1 MRGCD
6 NLPADF
12 RRLFSSYERKPYA
25 RLSLGLSEAAPEAQ
39 AEHPVSPAPS
49 YEPNSA
55 SSSPVT
61 PTPFVTRVDVTD
73 VTPAPA
79 VGGLSPPVAENSLLR
94 AEEDPVAESAAASS
108 SGFLTCNSEKMT
120 EILLMHGPCSF
131 MRSAWTGYGAFTAG
145 DGDVTK
151 ADLLR
156 EVQNLAVEQEISL
169 VTHESNH
176 EGTILDWLLNAKE
189 NEIIVLCWV
198 GRLSGSPTILR
209 ALELVKNRVII
220 VSPRGVDHGALPSA
234 VVGVLSGEFCHHN
247 QDARV
252 GGCKSSPTHFLVA
265 SCRLRAAVLQLGAR
279 CGEKSQCSTTRVSQH
294 EPHFGN
300 SAFFPNAATA
310 AVYEGRTG
318 ADADECMLVDRAR
331 GSTTSA
337 LQLVNP
343 AYATPYWRNVMGDC
357 QLAPRANH
365 ASSATAHLQFPEQGL
380 FI

>member
-1 MRGCD
+1 MAAIDEHVVHDGKGKTRTTRCRHCSKVFTSRSKDRWRQHMRGCD

-120 EILLMHGPCSF
+120 EILLIHGPCSF
-131 MRSAWTGYGAFTAG
+131 MRSAWTG
-145 DGDVTK
+145 GDVTK

-234 VVGVLSGEFCHHN
+234 VVGVLSGFGLLSFN
-247 QDARV
+247 LALAAA
-252 GGCKSSPTHFLVA
+252 KSLNA
-265 SCRLRAAVLQLGAR
+265 Q
-279 CGEKSQCSTTRVSQH
+279 QCS
-294 EPHFGN
+294 
-300 SAFFPNAATA
+300 
-310 AVYEGRTG
+310 
-318 ADADECMLVDRAR
+318 
-331 GSTTSA
+331 
-337 LQLVNP
+337 
-343 AYATPYWRNVMGDC
+343 
-357 QLAPRANH
+357 
-365 ASSATAHLQFPEQGL
+365 
-380 FI
+380 